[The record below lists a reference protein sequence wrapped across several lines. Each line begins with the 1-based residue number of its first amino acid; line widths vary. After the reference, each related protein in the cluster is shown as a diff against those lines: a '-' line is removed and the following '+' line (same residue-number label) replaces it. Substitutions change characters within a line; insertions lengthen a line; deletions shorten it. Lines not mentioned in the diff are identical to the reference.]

1 MVEPEHVRWIRRP
14 QLRRPHIVA
23 AFTGWNDAADAA
35 SNAVK
40 HLVEYMGAA
49 PLAEIEPEEF
59 TDFATVRPHVRLTES
74 SQRQI
79 IWPTVSMWTVSDDN
93 NDSDIIL
100 ILGPEPALRWKYF
113 VEQILGVA
121 RYYNVSSI
129 ITLGA
134 LLADVP
140 HRQPTHILGTAV
152 DENLI
157 DLHDLQRSRYEGPTG
172 IVGVLN
178 DMAHR
183 AGFDTIALWAAVPA
197 YAPSVPSPKA
207 SAALID
213 RMSEIIGIDAPTST
227 LETRVVRYEEQIDDL
242 IANDPS
248 LSRYIERLE
257 NLIDD
262 DDDDEFDDY
271 DDDDD
276 DVDASMAP
284 VSDELDSAALMEEIE
299 GFLRGQSDD

>member
-14 QLRRPHIVA
+14 LLRRPHIVA

-35 SNAVK
+35 SHAVK
-40 HLVEYMGAA
+40 HLVEHMGAA

-59 TDFATVRPHVRLTES
+59 TDFATVRPHVRLTENA
-74 SQRQI
+74 QRQI

-93 NDSDIIL
+93 YDNDIIL
-100 ILGPEPALRWKYF
+100 VLGPEPALRWKFF

-121 RYYNVSSI
+121 RHYDAASI
-129 ITLGA
+129 VTLGA

-140 HRQPTHILGTAV
+140 HRQPTQVLGTAV
-152 DENLI
+152 DEALI

-183 AGFDTIALWAAVPA
+183 AGFATMALWAAVPA
-197 YAPSVPSPKA
+197 YAPAVPSPKA
-207 SAALID
+207 TAALIE
-213 RMSEIIGIDAPTST
+213 RLSEIIGCDAPTSA
-227 LETRVVRYEEQIDDL
+227 LESRVERYEQQIDDL

-257 NLIDD
+257 NLIDSD
-262 DDDDEFDDY
+262 DDDDEDFDEY
-271 DDDDD
+271 DDDDETEQ
-276 DVDASMAP
+276 SS

>member
-1 MVEPEHVRWIRRP
+1 MSEPEHVRWIRRP

-35 SNAVK
+35 SGALK

-59 TDFATVRPHVRLTES
+59 TDFATVRPHIRLSDTAM
-74 SQRQI
+74 RQI
-79 IWPTVSMWTVSDDN
+79 IWPTVSLWTVSDD
-93 NDSDIIL
+93 DKDLIL
-100 ILGPEPALRWKYF
+100 ILGPEPALRWKLF

-121 RYYNVSSI
+121 HYYEAASIVS
-129 ITLGA
+129 LGA

-140 HRQPTHILGTAV
+140 HRQPTQILGTAV
-152 DENLI
+152 DQKLI

-178 DMAHR
+178 DMAHK
-183 AGFDTIALWAAVPA
+183 AGFATVSLWAAVPA
-197 YAPSVPSPKA
+197 YAPQVPSPKA

-213 RMSEIIGIDAPTST
+213 RLSEIIDSDAPTSV
-227 LETRVVRYEEQIDDL
+227 LEARVERYEQQIDDL
-242 IANDPS
+242 IENDPS
-248 LSRYIERLE
+248 LSRYIEQLE
-257 NLIDD
+257 SMVDDDDDEYDDYSDD
-262 DDDDEFDDY
+262 DDDDDITAEEV
-271 DDDDD
+271 
-276 DVDASMAP
+276 VD
-284 VSDELDSAALMEEIE
+284 SDMLMEEIE